1 MLVYLTKHMGFT
13 KTECKQLISG
23 YEAILEKYR
32 VELPFNIY
40 YKLIKTSARGKL
52 DGLRLFVR
60 NG

>member
-1 MLVYLTKHMGFT
+1 MKRMGFT